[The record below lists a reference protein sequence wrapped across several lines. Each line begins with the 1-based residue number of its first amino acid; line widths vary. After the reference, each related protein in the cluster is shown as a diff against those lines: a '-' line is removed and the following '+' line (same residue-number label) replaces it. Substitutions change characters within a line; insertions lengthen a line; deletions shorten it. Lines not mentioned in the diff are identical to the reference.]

1 MTTSLSAVQAVV
13 PAAEDAPELH
23 QALELAASSTEWML
37 EQQIAIARIPAPPFH
52 EAERARYVEQ
62 LFRELALEEVHRDAV
77 GNVLG
82 LRPGRDD
89 DSLILVS
96 AHIDTVFSPGTEIH
110 IRQEGSRWVGPG
122 IGDNAAGVAAL
133 VTLIRAMQESRMA
146 TRTSILFAAN
156 VGEEGEGDLRGMK
169 AIFSDENLSRRIRAV
184 VVIDGSSTERLINQA
199 LGSRRFEVVVTG
211 PGGHSWAD
219 FGLPNP
225 IQALSRAVS
234 RLVEVSLEDR
244 PRSTLNIG
252 EIAGGTSVNAIPA
265 TASMK
270 IDIRSEAE
278 DEIDRLESELRKAV
292 AEALMEENAW
302 ARKKSAPLSSEIRE
316 IGRRPGGEVALS
328 AKIIEVFRAVDD
340 HLGIR
345 TVFQRSSTDA
355 NVPISL
361 GFEAVAIGSGGRSG
375 ASHSLQEWIE
385 PVGREIALQ
394 RILLGVALLSGPVAE
409 EAK

>member
-13 PAAEDAPELH
+13 PAAGDAPELH

-62 LFRELALEEVHRDAV
+62 LFRELALEEVHRDAI

-96 AHIDTVFSPGTEIH
+96 AHIDTVFSPGTEIR

-122 IGDNAAGVAAL
+122 IGDNAGGVAAL
-133 VTLIRAMQESRMA
+133 LTLVRAMQESRME

-169 AIFSDENLSRRIRAV
+169 AIFSDKNLNRRIRAV

-234 RLVEVSLEDR
+234 RLVAVSLEDR
-244 PRSTLNIG
+244 PRSTLNVG
-252 EIAGGTSVNAIPA
+252 EITGGTSVNAIPA

-292 AEALMEENAW
+292 AEALMEEDAW
-302 ARKKSAPLSSEIRE
+302 ARKKSAPLSFEIRE

-409 EAK
+409 AAQ

>member
-13 PAAEDAPELH
+13 PAAGDAPELH

-62 LFRELALEEVHRDAV
+62 LFRELALEEVHRDAI

-96 AHIDTVFSPGTEIH
+96 AHIDTVFSPGTEIR

-122 IGDNAAGVAAL
+122 IGDNAGGVAAL
-133 VTLIRAMQESRMA
+133 LTLVRAMQESRME

-169 AIFSDENLSRRIRAV
+169 AIFSDKNLNRRIRAV

-234 RLVEVSLEDR
+234 RLVAVSLEDR
-244 PRSTLNIG
+244 PRSTLNVG
-252 EIAGGTSVNAIPA
+252 EITGGTSVNAIPA

-278 DEIDRLESELRKAV
+278 HEIDRLESELRKAV
-292 AEALMEENAW
+292 AEALMEEDAW
-302 ARKKSAPLSSEIRE
+302 ARKKSAPLSFEIRE

-409 EAK
+409 AAQ